1 MQISYL
7 SESVK
12 LPFEINSLGS
22 FILTYSFENSSIPN
36 SSFSIFFDGNDTS
49 YCLVSKVCQ
58 SCNNCLSWNMLE
70 KKQTWNVSIF
80 SHKKEQYINIKT
92 VKIIQRNPLEK

>member
-49 YCLVSKVCQ
+49 FTVLYPKYAKVATIACLEIC
-58 SCNNCLSWNMLE
+58 
-70 KKQTWNVSIF
+70 
-80 SHKKEQYINIKT
+80 
-92 VKIIQRNPLEK
+92 